1 MKRPLE
7 GIRVLDLTQA
17 YSGPFCTMN
26 LADHGAEVIK
36 IETPGKGDQTR
47 SWGPME
53 NDYSGYYAYI
63 NRNKKGVTLNLKSEE
78 GKKIFTELLKT
89 ADVVC
94 ENYKVGVLER
104 LGFSYE
110 KMKEI
115 NPRIIYG
122 SISGFGLT
130 GDLAP
135 RPAYDIVAQAM
146 SGMMSVTGFA
156 DGPPCKIGPSVGD
169 NYTGAYL
176 CMGILMAL
184 YEREKTGEGRRI
196 DVAMMDTLF
205 SVMENFV
212 VEYTI
217 AGKTPHRAGNQ
228 DPSIAPFDSFHAKDG
243 DFVMGCGTDKM
254 YAALCGAMGRE
265 ELITDPRFVTNL
277 DRCDN
282 YGELKPMIEEWTTTK
297 TVKEL
302 EEIISGLAIPFGEI
316 LTIPQT
322 AEHPQ
327 TKERNMLWDVYQPGM
342 DRNIRIPGT
351 PIKIHGEAD
360 EAQKA
365 APLLGEDNAQIYCQ
379 LGYSEADLAALAEKG
394 AI

>member
-36 IETPGKGDQTR
+36 IETPEKGDQTR
-47 SWGPME
+47 GWGPME
-53 NDYSGYYAYI
+53 NGYSGYYAYI
-63 NRNKKGVTLNLKSEE
+63 NRNKKGVTLNLKTEE
-78 GKKIFTELLKT
+78 GKQIFTELLKT

-104 LGFSYE
+104 LGFPYE
-110 KMKEI
+110 KMREI

-130 GDLAP
+130 GELAP

-146 SGMMSVTGFA
+146 SGMMSVTGFS

-184 YEREKTGEGRRI
+184 YEREKTGVGRRI

-254 YAALCGAMGRE
+254 FAALSEAMGKA
-265 ELITDPRFVTNL
+265 ELVDDPRFRTNL
-277 DRCDN
+277 SRCEN
-282 YGELKPMIEEWTTTK
+282 YGELKPMIEAWTKTK

-302 EEIISGLAIPFGEI
+302 EEIISTLKIPFGEI
-316 LTIPQT
+316 LNIPQA

-327 TKERNMLWDVYQPGM
+327 TKERNMLWEVYQPGM
-342 DRNIRIPGT
+342 ERNIRIPGT

-360 EAQKA
+360 EPQKA
-365 APLLGEDNAQIYCQ
+365 APILGEDNALVYGM
-379 LGYSEADLAALAEKG
+379 LGYDADSLSALSKKG
-394 AI
+394 VI

>member
-1 MKRPLE
+1 MNRPLE

-47 SWGPME
+47 GWGPME

-63 NRNKKGVTLNLKSEE
+63 NRNKKGVTLNLKTEE
-78 GKKIFTELLKT
+78 GKKVFTELLKT

-104 LGFSYE
+104 LGFPYE

-122 SISGFGLT
+122 SISGFGLE

-184 YEREKTGEGRRI
+184 YEREKTGVGRRI

-228 DPSIAPFDSFHAKDG
+228 DPSIAPFDSFRAKDG

-265 ELITDPRFVTNL
+265 DLVTDPRFVTNL
-277 DRCDN
+277 DRCDH
-282 YGELKPMIEEWTTTK
+282 YAELKPMIEEWTMTK
-297 TVKEL
+297 TVMEL

-316 LTIPQT
+316 LTIPQA

-327 TKERNMLWDVYQPGM
+327 TKIRNMLWDVYQPGM
-342 DRNIRIPGT
+342 ERSIRIPGT

-360 EAQKA
+360 EVQKA
-365 APLLGEDNAQIYCQ
+365 APILGEDNKLVYGQ
-379 LGYSEADLAALAEKG
+379 LGYTEEELLELANKG
-394 AI
+394 II